1 MVLASVLLGL
11 GFFGYQM
18 YFSQLARL
26 QAAEGKG
33 GGIGAIGGAIFLL
46 VKTPLAFATEMTW
59 RLLGGARGVSPDTSL
74 DLIEPGELREAIE
87 AAESHNHSSSDHE
100 HALREAGAPA
110 HGKRVRHLALPEQ
123 LFRSDVQG
131 VPGLMGSYASVADF
145 NARAPRCRRVSRPEL
160 ETGHVVLFANET
172 LTACY
177 SLTVLQ
183 ERLEHFLLS
192 GGCNHP
198 VLCRFACLGTFINE
212 TAWELP
218 CMCSYVVS
226 SVSDPADVR
235 TFVNPTLSD
244 AEAAERVV
252 ANERVAYIR
261 DMRETSSKRLLRLPQ
276 RLTGLTVDGEP
287 VDILVTQAADVHS
300 LVHMLQI
307 MRGQFV
313 Y

>member
-1 MVLASVLLGL
+1 
-11 GFFGYQM
+11 
-18 YFSQLARL
+18 
-26 QAAEGKG
+26 
-33 GGIGAIGGAIFLL
+33 
-46 VKTPLAFATEMTW
+46 
-59 RLLGGARGVSPDTSL
+59 
-74 DLIEPGELREAIE
+74 
-87 AAESHNHSSSDHE
+87 
-100 HALREAGAPA
+100 
-110 HGKRVRHLALPEQ
+110 
-123 LFRSDVQG
+123 
-131 VPGLMGSYASVADF
+131 
-145 NARAPRCRRVSRPEL
+145 
-160 ETGHVVLFANET
+160 
-172 LTACY
+172 
-177 SLTVLQ
+177 VLQ